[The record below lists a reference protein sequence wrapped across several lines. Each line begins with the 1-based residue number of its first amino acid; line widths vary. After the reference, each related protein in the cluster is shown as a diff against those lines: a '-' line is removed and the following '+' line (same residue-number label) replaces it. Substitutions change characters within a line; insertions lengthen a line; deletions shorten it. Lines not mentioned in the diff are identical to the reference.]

1 MPVYGS
7 FETVREV
14 SRSGR
19 GAVYTARR
27 VGTSDERFAVKIFE
41 LPAYLAEE
49 GEVERESAFF
59 LHAAEVQKAVGRPGS
74 AWATV
79 YESGALEGGAWY
91 ATDLFDR
98 SIERLLL
105 NRPDLEPADLLRVVD
120 SVLSGLYELR
130 DAAGRAHGNLKTSN
144 VLLSGKGDL
153 SAARVVLCDPWA
165 TERLRGGEA
174 REDLRGL
181 GDLIHWLVL
190 HRGVRRPTGW
200 PVQTSPEWKRLG
212 RVGDGWLTLTNK
224 LLDPT
229 DEKLTLEEVP
239 ALVPGGKVRPGSST
253 TVLPTPTARVGRES
267 KHESKPE
274 SKHESKPEVRPVP
287 PKSEPPKVEALKVE
301 SPKSEPA
308 KAEPPKAEPPKPE
321 PPKPEVKPEHK
332 VESKPEAIRPA
343 PGAAGPATPPSATTP
358 STPAAPAPAEIDAD
372 VTQDLPSHGSGVA
385 VGSAVGAAGL
395 REASGAGA
403 PVAPAPTMSRA
414 PSMTS
419 VGRVSTAS
427 TAGAP
432 KSFEELEAE
441 SRRRQA
447 EPKKTSNAKWIGIG
461 VGAVALVAVA
471 AVVIS
476 NLGGG
481 KESGGGS
488 NNEGP
493 QQATGNGADKKETN
507 HSGDQPIQPS
517 SPIAEK
523 QKQIRDAASA
533 DDVINLVFGA
543 KDSQQITGEALER
556 IRALAP
562 APTAGDLRGLQS
574 CAPGF
579 RKLVEGANKFGDG
592 EFKSG
597 ILGHARDAYTNWF
610 AGLTYDSAGIDEAV
624 KLNSSFG
631 VADAQLPAVVKTA
644 QRVREVKGA
653 TTVVGALKYASEPG
667 VESGEGVKRAIE
679 LASPPKAGDLKDLQ
693 GKASEF
699 ELLLGA
705 AGRSADAALRSRAQK
720 HANDAYGQWF
730 KGVGLADPN
739 LEAAK
744 GEAKKYGVGD
754 AAMPD
759 VAKVAGLLKTCEGHT
774 DKGKGA
780 QRVEEVRAE
789 IGKNY
794 PSLAVAA
801 KPRLDELAERYKTA
815 VVEKPPPKDPDPP
828 PVNPNTEKIA
838 AAKGVIQKIAGH
850 LTLGLDFKDLA
861 PDGGDSIEEL
871 LKQVDGSVEKDA
883 VAGDTA
889 LTDALA
895 RARGLGAIASI
906 ADAPAAAKRSADE
919 AGRGR
924 ASEALAAGSRAMS
937 LFKDPAAGDL
947 DALEAGG
954 KFLEGVRDSV
964 GKLPNGVAAK
974 RDALVK
980 AANDRRRAMFM
991 ASVGKVAAGDE
1002 AVVRRVA
1009 GMAAGFGV
1017 KPEELPVKVRL
1028 NLLALT
1034 LRDELAKAGDDA
1046 AATAAVGRFKA
1057 AAGALGAEVAPLVAP
1072 MIAGLDTA
1080 AKAPEAP
1087 AGPVLDFAKVG
1098 PMSVGGGWS
1107 LDAAHPAA
1115 GDSNVTYKSPSGQS
1129 VQFIRLA
1136 NGAYLSATEVTVGVF
1151 NDAVK
1156 TQPAL
1161 LDQAFLVKKEQLKG
1175 AFAWDR
1181 AGRDIAASK
1190 GGAGEGADPFG
1201 WLATHIALQ
1210 NAGIAPYPAG
1220 LEGAI
1225 GQPSARHPMQQ
1236 VASQVAS
1243 QAAAAI
1249 GCRLP
1254 TEAEWAQALS
1264 MAGPGERANV
1274 RDASW
1279 KKFNDYLKDV
1289 AEGRVPPKA
1298 GKPAPPRDQ
1307 LPWPDQSIFSLQQV
1321 IPNKWNAEPVV
1332 SEDDGAVWFRP
1343 VPEPDGKFHDLV
1355 GNVAEWLKAPESASA
1370 RDRFLIG
1377 GSALSP
1383 KEIEPTAVQRRQI
1396 PNAVTYADVGF
1407 RLAFDAAGGTAP
1419 APEPLIARLKK
1430 AADAIV
1436 LAK

>member
-27 VGTSDERFAVKIFE
+27 VGTTDERFAVKIFE

-74 AWATV
+74 AWAPV
-79 YESGALEGGAWY
+79 YESGAMEGGAWY

-105 NRPDLEPADLLRVVD
+105 NRPDLEPPDLLRVVD

-130 DAAGRAHGNLKTSN
+130 DAAGRAHGNLKNSN
-144 VLLSGKGDL
+144 VLLAGKGEL

-181 GDLIHWLVL
+181 GDLVHWLVL

-200 PVQTSPEWKRLG
+200 PVQTSAEWKRLG
-212 RVGDGWLTLTNK
+212 RVGDGWLALTNK

-229 DEKLTLEEVP
+229 DEKLVLEDVP
-239 ALVPGGKVRPGSST
+239 SLVPGGKVRPGSST
-253 TVLPTPTARVGRES
+253 TVLPTPVSRAGRDSRVDS
-267 KHESKPE
+267 KSH
-274 SKHESKPEVRPVP
+274 P
-287 PKSEPPKVEALKVE
+287 PKSEPPK
-301 SPKSEPA
+301 S
-308 KAEPPKAEPPKPE
+308 EPPKPE
-321 PPKPEVKPEHK
+321 PPKLEPPKPEPVK
-332 VESKPEAIRPA
+332 VETPRPEAARVEAPKIESKAEVARPA
-343 PGAAGPATPPSATTP
+343 SPPVATPPVGPPVVKPP
-358 STPAAPAPAEIDAD
+358 SQPAEAVAPVAVDAD
-372 VTQDLPSHGSGVA
+372 VTQDLPSQGSGV
-385 VGSAVGAAGL
+385 GSGVGAGS
-395 REASGAGA
+395 REAGQVSGGVAGGVAAGSGAGA
-403 PVAPAPTMSRA
+403 PILTSRA
-414 PSMTS
+414 PSMAS

-427 TAGAP
+427 VADAP

-476 NLGGG
+476 NLPS
-481 KESGGGS
+481 KPKLEPVP
-488 NNEGP
+488 GP
-493 QQATGNGADKKETN
+493 GPTPT
-507 HSGDQPIQPS
+507 PS
-517 SPIAEK
+517 PTPPGPGPDPRIAETERALDG
-523 QKQIRDAASA
+523 IRDAFVAGRRFAESSASGSIESLLGK
-533 DDVINLVFGA
+533 VTNELV
-543 KDSQQITGEALER
+543 GEAESKDAAR
-556 IRALAP
+556 RGVRDRAVGLGKIANAAAP
-562 APTAGDLRGLQS
+562 ADA
-574 CAPGF
+574 
-579 RKLVEGANKFGDG
+579 LVAVAQG
-592 EFKSG
+592 ESE
-597 ILGHARDAYTNWF
+597 AR
-610 AGLTYDSAGIDEAV
+610 E
-624 KLNSSFG
+624 G
-631 VADAQLPAVVKTA
+631 VA
-644 QRVREVKGA
+644 
-653 TTVVGALKYASEPG
+653 
-667 VESGEGVKRAIE
+667 RAIE
-679 LASPPKAGDLKDLQ
+679 LLAAPRPGDV
-693 GKASEF
+693 GE
-699 ELLLGA
+699 
-705 AGRSADAALRSRAQK
+705 LRSRAADFARLRSVAEK
-720 HANDAYGQWF
+720 LKDSGLRDRAVAHSRGAYSAWF
-730 KGVGLADPN
+730 QGVPLFDDRLEQGAQQADPYGVSGD
-739 LEAAK
+739 LLPDAVKVSRMMAPLGAVTDKSEGARQVEAVRQEIESKYPALAAAAK
-744 GEAKKYGVGD
+744 A
-754 AAMPD
+754 
-759 VAKVAGLLKTCEGHT
+759 
-774 DKGKGA
+774 
-780 QRVEEVRAE
+780 
-789 IGKNY
+789 
-794 PSLAVAA
+794 
-801 KPRLDELAERYKTA
+801 RLDALAEKFKTE
-815 VVEKPPPKDPDPP
+815 VTVTPSPDKPTPTPVETNPP
-828 PVNPNTEKIA
+828 PVNPNTEKIT
-838 AAKGVIQKIAGH
+838 AAKGLIQKIARH
-850 LTLGLDFKDLA
+850 LALGLDLKELA

-871 LKQVDGSVEKDA
+871 LTQFNTSVQKDASIEKDA
-883 VAGDTA
+883 VAGDAA

-947 DALEAGG
+947 DALEVSG
-954 KFLEGVRDSV
+954 KFLDGVRDSV

-1002 AVVRRVA
+1002 AAVRRVA

-1046 AATAAVGRFKA
+1046 AATAAVGKFKA

-1072 MIAGLDTA
+1072 VIEALDKA
-1080 AKAPEAP
+1080 AKTPDAP

-1098 PMSVGGGWS
+1098 PMSAGGGWS

-1115 GDSNVTYKSPSGQS
+1115 SDFPSVTYKSPSGQS

-1136 NGAYLSATEVTVGVF
+1136 NSRTYLSATEVTVGVF

-1161 LDQAFLVKKEQLKG
+1161 VDQAFLVKKEQLKG

-1181 AGRDIAASK
+1181 AGREIAASK
-1190 GGAGEGADPFG
+1190 GGAGEGADPYG

-1220 LEGAI
+1220 LERAI

-1236 VASQVAS
+1236 VASQVAA

-1264 MAGPGERANV
+1264 MAGSGERANV

-1298 GKPAPPRDQ
+1298 GRAAPPRDQ

-1343 VPEPDGKFHDLV
+1343 VPEPDGKFHDLL

-1407 RLAFDAAGGTAP
+1407 RLAFDAVGGTAP